1 MRRKKTVDDR
11 LVLNISPILLLF
23 IIVPIIFIH
32 LFLVIFLFVL
42 KFDRF
47 YD

>member
-1 MRRKKTVDDR
+1 MEDNR
-11 LVLNISPILLLF
+11 LFLNIFPLLVLF